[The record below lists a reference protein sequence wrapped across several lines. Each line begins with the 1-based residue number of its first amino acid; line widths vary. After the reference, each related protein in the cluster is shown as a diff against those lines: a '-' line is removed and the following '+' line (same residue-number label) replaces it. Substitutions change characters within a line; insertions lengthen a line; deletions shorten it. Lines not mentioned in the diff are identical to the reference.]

1 MRRVLIFVLLGM
13 LIASCVPLG
22 TRTEGTSGPIAW
34 HVTDLKSESVLG
46 LRGTPGDARGTYSFT
61 LVLKETQGI
70 LITFTYRKDTI
81 YASYITVLKS
91 VDQAINLRLR
101 PHEERRFPLTFSWGC
116 SAGDCLQV
124 ENVAPRWTINL
135 TGTDDKGNS
144 VKAVINI
151 NLPPNPDTYRKP

>member
-1 MRRVLIFVLLGM
+1 M
-13 LIASCVPLG
+13 
-22 TRTEGTSGPIAW
+22 
-34 HVTDLKSESVLG
+34 
-46 LRGTPGDARGTYSFT
+46 
-61 LVLKETQGI
+61 
-70 LITFTYRKDTI
+70 
-81 YASYITVLKS
+81 YASSITILQS

-116 SAGDCLQV
+116 AAGDCLQV

-135 TGTDDKGNS
+135 TGTDDKSNA